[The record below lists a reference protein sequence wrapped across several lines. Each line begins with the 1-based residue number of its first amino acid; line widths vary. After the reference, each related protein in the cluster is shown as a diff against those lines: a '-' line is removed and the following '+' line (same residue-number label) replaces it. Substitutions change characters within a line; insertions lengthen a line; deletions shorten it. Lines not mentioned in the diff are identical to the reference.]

1 MVTQPSD
8 LRRSNLRRVVDE
20 LGGPTG
26 VAKRL
31 KLSGPSWLSQLIS
44 GHRPFTEKT
53 ARKFERALG
62 LKQGTLDQEN
72 ASQHSLP
79 VIVNRDVPQISESL
93 EVVKSLLTKRN
104 QTLTNAKFGAVV
116 QIVFTQAMTTGKA
129 DASLAEQILDL
140 I

>member
-1 MVTQPSD
+1 MQPND
-8 LRRSNLRRVVDE
+8 VRRANLRHVVDE

-53 ARKFERALG
+53 ARKFERILG
-62 LKQGTLDQEN
+62 LKQGSLDIPAEALQQ
-72 ASQHSLP
+72 SQP
-79 VIVNRDVPQISESL
+79 VMANREVPQISESL
-93 EVVKSLLTKRN
+93 EVVKSLLTRRN

-129 DASLAEQILDL
+129 DAGLAEQILDL
-140 I
+140 M

>member
-1 MVTQPSD
+1 MTIQDV
-8 LRRSNLRRVVDE
+8 RRAKMRRVVDE

-53 ARKFERALG
+53 ARKFERTLG
-62 LKQGTLDQEN
+62 LSSGFLDTEAAQ
-72 ASQHSLP
+72 QSLP
-79 VIVNRDVPQISESL
+79 VIVNREVPQISESL
-93 EVVKSLLTKRN
+93 EVVKSLLTRRN

-129 DASLAEQILDL
+129 DANLAEQILDL